1 MVFIVIGTVE
11 YARRLFRLQNRHKY
25 AIDDAIKHKEK
36 YGKYLDAKERVN
48 GSRRRNGQALDE
60 KIDFHY
66 GQMIHYQEL
75 ADKFTDDIRIFQNS
89 FLHDGLPG
97 TPEEFASRIG
107 TSHQARIDF
116 EIQTGRRHVKEEPE
130 EVKEEPEDA
139 EIKQEP
145 IEINEDVKQEV
156 AMPNVVKSEPQE

>member
-11 YARRLFRLQNRHKY
+11 YARRLYRLQNRHKY
-25 AIDDAIKHKEK
+25 AIDDVIKHKEQ

-66 GQMIHYQEL
+66 SQMIHCQEL
-75 ADKFTDDIRIFQNS
+75 ADKYEAAIELFINS
-89 FLHDGLPG
+89 YLHDGVPG

-107 TSHQARIDF
+107 TTIQARIDF
-116 EIQTGRRHVKEEPE
+116 EIQTGRRQVKEE
-130 EVKEEPEDA
+130 EVKEEPEEAD
-139 EIKQEP
+139 IKQEP
-145 IEINEDVKQEV
+145 IDEDIKQEV
-156 AMPNVVKSEPQE
+156 AMPNVVKSEPQ

>member
-75 ADKFTDDIRIFQNS
+75 ADKYSDDIEIFMNS
-89 FLHDGLPG
+89 FLHDGVPG

-107 TSHQARIDF
+107 TSRQARIDF
-116 EIQTGRRHVKEEPE
+116 EIQTGRRHAKEEPE
-130 EVKEEPEDA
+130 IKEEA
-139 EIKQEP
+139 EEADIKQEP
-145 IEINEDVKQEV
+145 TDEDIKQEV
-156 AMPNVVKSEPQE
+156 AMPNVVKSEPQ